1 MPAPVQLRDI
11 LTTEEKFRGT
21 ALTSLQVLASC
32 LTVGTHLIVKPH
44 LSICALV
51 DRLNV

>member
-1 MPAPVQLRDI
+1 M
-11 LTTEEKFRGT
+11 TEGKFRGT
-21 ALTSLQVLASC
+21 ALTSLQVLGGWMI
-32 LTVGTHLIVKPH
+32 VGPHLNVRRQ